1 MQYIK
6 DQIAHALAHQEEL
19 IQVLASEADNKLAGR
34 LDIIHLQSVICEKD
48 KDVLTAEF
56 LAIMRRII
64 IEARL
69 YKWTH
74 NIPDELNEAE
84 QLAAEMK
91 LAQEKHK
98 ERTQKLKKLNIKAES
113 AETKHPVRAESE
125 NNKGAESLQLGLF

>member
-6 DQIAHALAHQEEL
+6 DQISHALANQEEL
-19 IQVLASEADNKLAGR
+19 IKVFASEPDNKLAGR

-84 QLAAEMK
+84 QLAEEMK

-98 ERTQKLKKLNIKAES
+98 ERNQKLRKLNIKAES
-113 AETKHPVRAESE
+113 AETKYPVAAENE